1 MESVRH
7 ARANAEIIKAL
18 SVIIKDKLNDPRLKS
33 SFITLT
39 YANVSADFRHCKV
52 GFTVL
57 NGNVDLVQRVL
68 RKSEGYIKREL
79 LNIVKLPYAPELEFI
94 YDIGGDNSERVNKIL
109 SELVIPDVDNE
120 ESDEDL

>member
-79 LNIVKLPYAPELEFI
+79 LSVVKLPYAPELEFI

-120 ESDEDL
+120 ENDEDL

>member
-68 RKSEGYIKREL
+68 
-79 LNIVKLPYAPELEFI
+79 
-94 YDIGGDNSERVNKIL
+94 
-109 SELVIPDVDNE
+109 
-120 ESDEDL
+120 